1 MRRLLVAC
9 LVALVAGVVVSL
21 AAGGSS
27 GGHPGR
33 WVVWDLGTLGG
44 PESVPADINERLQV
58 VGSSDTA
65 RKVDRYQ
72 YESDA
77 FLWGDWRMRSMGA
90 GTSAAVAIN
99 ERGQIAGSHRHAF
112 LWQDGQMRDLGTL
125 GGKSSEAVAINE
137 RGQVA
142 GRAYT
147 ERKDSGGY
155 ALEHAFLWTGGRM
168 VDLTARSD
176 DPSWAVTLNDR
187 GQVLVKSLDQDGLWE
202 KGRFVPL
209 EGKFGAV
216 VDLNERGQVL
226 LTDMIWQQ
234 GRAGRLGRMLPQRRC
249 EGSDINDRGVVVGAC
264 GDAEIRAHP
273 VIWKGRKPNEIEI
286 AFGDRGWAVA
296 VNETGQVVGHSTRL
310 SSPLGWQT
318 RHAFVWENGRT
329 TDLSTLGGR
338 ESDVVA
344 INNHGQIIGW
354 AETKTGDRHAVIW
367 TKRG

>member
-9 LVALVAGVVVSL
+9 LVALVAGVVVSI

-27 GGHPGR
+27 GGHSGR

-234 GRAGRLGRMLPQRRC
+234 GRAGRGGSAGCSLSVAARAATSTIEESSSGRVGTQRYVLIPSSGRAGSRTRSRSRSATAAGPSQSTRRARLSVIRLAYQARWAGRRATPSYGRTAARQTSAPSAGERATSSRSPTTGKSSAGQRR
-249 EGSDINDRGVVVGAC
+249 RPAT
-264 GDAEIRAHP
+264 A
-273 VIWKGRKPNEIEI
+273 
-286 AFGDRGWAVA
+286 
-296 VNETGQVVGHSTRL
+296 
-310 SSPLGWQT
+310 
-318 RHAFVWENGRT
+318 
-329 TDLSTLGGR
+329 TL
-338 ESDVVA
+338 
-344 INNHGQIIGW
+344 
-354 AETKTGDRHAVIW
+354 
-367 TKRG
+367 